1 MPKLFRG
8 LRWKLTLSYTVVTV
22 VTLLAVEILII
33 LGMGAIILH
42 SNLLP
47 GVLIYATETFITP
60 QVTNYLDRPQPDVD
74 SLTRWLESASTEGL
88 TFQSSQNPRI
98 LFKLGDFEGDTRLAI
113 LDRNLIQLASIPE
126 SADQFAYH
134 NIDDL
139 LVAAR
144 RGESD
149 PDLISR
155 MLNGVLTIAVPATNE
170 GGEVV
175 GVVVMIMP
183 YPPQDALTQSL
194 SLIGGS
200 LILFTI
206 TVGMI
211 GTVFGYIT
219 SRGFTRRLNDVS
231 LAADSWSRGD
241 FSTFIQDRSGDEIG
255 QLAKQLNRMAEQ
267 LQNLLQ
273 TKEELAALEER
284 NRLARDLHDSVKQ
297 QVFATAMQVG
307 SARELLHEDPGAAK
321 NHLNAAQEL
330 ARQAQAELNAILRE
344 FRPTSLK
351 DKGLVQSLK
360 ESLDDWSRVNDIE
373 SEVRTKGEF
382 PLSLEIEQALFRVSQ
397 EALSNIA
404 RHSQA
409 SQVGVEL
416 VVENDQVVMNI
427 SDDGIGFDIAAVE
440 GKGVGL
446 QSMRERVEAWGGNL
460 RVESIPGQ
468 GTRLTA
474 QIPLVKGRSDE

>member
-1 MPKLFRG
+1 MAKLFRG
-8 LRWKLTLSYTVVTV
+8 LRWKLTLSYTIVTV

-33 LGMGAIILH
+33 LGMGAVILQ
-42 SNLLP
+42 SNLLSS
-47 GVLIYATETFITP
+47 VLIYATETFITP
-60 QVTNYLDRPQPDVD
+60 HVANYLDRPQPDID
-74 SLTRWLESASTEGL
+74 SLTKWLESAFTEGL
-88 TFQSSQNPRI
+88 TFQSSQNPKI
-98 LFKLGDFEGDTRLAI
+98 LFELGDFEEDTMLAV
-113 LDRNLIQLASIPE
+113 LDRNLVKLASIPD
-126 SADQFAYH
+126 SADPISYT
-134 NIDDL
+134 NIEDL

-149 PDLISR
+149 PDLISQ

-170 GGEVV
+170 SGEVV
-175 GVVVMIMP
+175 GIVVMVMP
-183 YPPQDALTQSL
+183 YPPQDALTRSL

-206 TVGMI
+206 TVGLI
-211 GTVFGYIT
+211 GTIFGYIT
-219 SRGFTRRLNDVS
+219 SRGLTRRLNNVS

-241 FSTFIQDRSGDEIG
+241 FSNFIQDRSSDEIG
-255 QLAKQLNRMAEQ
+255 QLAEQLNRMAEQ

-297 QVFATAMQVG
+297 QVFATAMQLG
-307 SARELLHEDPGAAK
+307 SARALLDEDPGAAK
-321 NHLNAAQEL
+321 DRLNAAQEL

-344 FRPTSLK
+344 LLPITLK
-351 DKGLVQSLK
+351 DKGLIQALKDSLN
-360 ESLDDWSRVNDIE
+360 DWSRVNDIE
-373 SEVRTKGEF
+373 VEVHIEGEF

-397 EALSNIA
+397 EALSNIT

-409 SQVGVEL
+409 RHVEVEL
-416 VVENDQVVMNI
+416 FVEKDQVLMNI
-427 SDDGIGFDIAAVE
+427 SDDGVGFDFAAVD
-440 GKGVGL
+440 GKGIGL
-446 QSMRERVEAWGGNL
+446 QSMRERVEVWGGSL

-474 QIPLVKGRSDE
+474 LIPITKGKRDE